1 MKGIGYGMVVVSA
14 YICVYFAVLIVYVLF
29 YLFHSFT
36 ARLPFA
42 HCGNAWNTDACA
54 VRDGSSVLV
63 NETTTSNSSFTT
75 PSEEFFYR
83 NVLHMSEAI
92 EDFGLPDWRLVLL
105 LFACWTMTLIGLIK
119 GVQSLGKV
127 SYFTASF
134 PYVII
139 LALVVRGCTLDGAKE
154 GVLFY
159 LTPRWEK
166 LLEANVWADAAIQ
179 IFYSLGV
186 CMGSLIAMSSY
197 NRFDNNCL
205 KNAFTVAF
213 INCGT
218 SVFGGFA
225 IFSVIGFMSKQAH
238 LSVED
243 VLEAGPGL
251 TFVVYPEGL
260 SKMPLAPFWS
270 VLFYLM

>member
-1 MKGIGYGMVVVSA
+1 MMKGIGYGMVVVSA

-42 HCGNAWNTDACA
+42 HCGNAWNTVACA

-139 LALVVRGCTLDGAKE
+139 LAL
-154 GVLFY
+154 
-159 LTPRWEK
+159 
-166 LLEANVWADAAIQ
+166 
-179 IFYSLGV
+179 
-186 CMGSLIAMSSY
+186 
-197 NRFDNNCL
+197 
-205 KNAFTVAF
+205 
-213 INCGT
+213 
-218 SVFGGFA
+218 
-225 IFSVIGFMSKQAH
+225 
-238 LSVED
+238 
-243 VLEAGPGL
+243 
-251 TFVVYPEGL
+251 
-260 SKMPLAPFWS
+260 
-270 VLFYLM
+270 